1 MNRLSRELRFARN
14 VPPRQIG
21 RRAWLRLRRE
31 LEGILKPRLASPLL
45 PLAEDAPGPIFPPR
59 QGLAEHEAGQWQ
71 FHFVGRTV
79 RTGEEI
85 DWQAGSREPGS
96 QLWRM
101 NLHYMEWLEGLDT
114 AELRSVVDDWIA
126 ANPRYRPGAESDAW
140 NAYALSIRAVVW
152 MQQLVLRGDGI
163 EAGWLD
169 GPVRALAQQL
179 LYLERHLETDVGGN
193 HLLKNLKAL
202 LWGSAFF
209 SGAIAERWRRK
220 GLRLLSR
227 QLAHQFLPDGM
238 HFELSPAYHCQVFAD
253 LLEIRHALREDPL
266 DGRIDAALGRAAQV
280 IADLAHPDG
289 HVAQFGDSGLT
300 MAYSPAQCLAAYQ
313 ACFGRAPTARP
324 VFAFAKAGYFGAR
337 SARDYVVIDAGPIAP
352 PELPAHG
359 HGDIMSFEWSLDGQ
373 RIVVDQGVHEYVAGP
388 KREASRTAAS
398 HNTLWL
404 EGADQAEFFGSF
416 RCGRSARVSVLRHQM
431 LDGGFLLEACHDGY
445 RRSGGAV
452 HCRCAELSPRRLR
465 IVDRLEGPLDRPGR
479 VSLLLHP
486 EVAVDQLATGKIR
499 LTCGKTEALVS
510 GSLDVRAEPATW
522 WPDMGVERP
531 TLRLIMDWPRGTRES
546 VLELSGTAPE
556 EEVELEAD

>member
-1 MNRLSRELRFARN
+1 VSRLSRELRFARN

-31 LEGILKPRLASPLL
+31 VEGVLKPRLPARRL
-45 PLAEDAPGPIFPPR
+45 PLAEDAPAPVFAPR
-59 QGLAEHEAGQWQ
+59 QGLVSHHSDEWE
-71 FHFVGRTV
+71 FHFVGRTL
-79 RTGEEI
+79 RTGGEI
-85 DWQAGSREPGS
+85 DWAAASREPGS

-101 NLHYMEWLEGLDT
+101 NLHYMEWLEGLGTTDLQG
-114 AELRSVVDDWIA
+114 AIEDWID

-152 MQQLVLRGDGI
+152 MQQFALRRGEI
-163 EAGWLD
+163 EAGWLE
-169 GPVRALAQQL
+169 GPARALAQQL
-179 LYLERHLETDVGGN
+179 LFLERHLETDVGGN

-209 SGAIAERWRRK
+209 GGAVAERWRRK
-220 GLRLLSR
+220 ALRLLSR

-266 DGRIDAALGRAAQV
+266 DGRIDAVLGRAAQA
-280 IADLAHPDG
+280 IADLSHPDG
-289 HVAQFGDSGLT
+289 QVAQFGDAGLT
-300 MAYSPAQCLAAYQ
+300 MAYSPAECRAAYQ
-313 ACFGRAPTARP
+313 ACFGRAPGPRP
-324 VFAFAKAGYFGAR
+324 IFAFPEAGYFGAR
-337 SARDYVVIDAGPIAP
+337 AAQDYVVIDAGPIAP
-352 PELPAHG
+352 LELPAHG

-373 RIVVDQGVHEYVAGP
+373 RIVVDQGVYEYVAGP
-388 KREASRTAAS
+388 KREESRTAAS
-398 HNTLWL
+398 HNTLWV

-416 RCGRSARVSVLRHQM
+416 RCGRRARVTVLRHQV
-431 LDGGFLLEACHDGY
+431 LGDGFLLEACHDGY

-452 HCRCAELSPRRLR
+452 HFRRAELSPRRLR
-465 IVDRLEGPLDRPGR
+465 IADRLDGPLDRPGR

-486 EVAVDQLATGKIR
+486 EVAADQLATGKIR

-510 GSLDVRAEPATW
+510 GSLGLRVEPATW

-546 VLELSGTAPE
+546 VLELSGTPE
-556 EEVELEAD
+556 GEVELEAD